1 MSDIFIMIN
10 NSRQCTVMK
19 KQWKY
24 FMFRGRGY
32 QNMTT
37 ELKGPALGRLQT
49 TVLKCDP
56 GFLERDDSQHS
67 IGL

>member
-1 MSDIFIMIN
+1 
-10 NSRQCTVMK
+10 MK